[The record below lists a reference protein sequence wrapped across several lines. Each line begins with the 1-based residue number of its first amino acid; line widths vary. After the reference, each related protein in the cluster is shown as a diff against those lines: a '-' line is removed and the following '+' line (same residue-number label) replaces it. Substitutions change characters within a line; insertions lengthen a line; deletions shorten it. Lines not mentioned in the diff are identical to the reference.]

1 MLLLFL
7 YNIKMEITYL
17 KVGKII
23 DTFGLKGEV
32 KVYTTSTLKDLRYSK
47 NYELYIDLGDEKLKV
62 TIKNHKQKDKN
73 IDILSFNE
81 FNNINDIEKFVGK
94 ELLAI
99 KDNNDLYED
108 EYFYSDLEN
117 CIVFDEEHKELGK
130 VIQVND
136 FNNVIN
142 LEVKLNS
149 KDKSIFIPFNDFFV
163 KGVDINNKTI
173 IIHVIEGLLEI

>member
-1 MLLLFL
+1 M
-7 YNIKMEITYL
+7 IKCRYFYL
-17 KVGKII
+17 
-23 DTFGLKGEV
+23 
-32 KVYTTSTLKDLRYSK
+32 
-47 NYELYIDLGDEKLKV
+47 
-62 TIKNHKQKDKN
+62 
-73 IDILSFNE
+73 DILSFNE
-81 FNNINDIEKFVGK
+81 FNDINDIENFIGK

-136 FNNVIN
+136 FNNIIN
-142 LEVKLNS
+142 LEVKLNA

-163 KGVDINNKTI
+163 KDVDINNKTI

>member
-1 MLLLFL
+1 
-7 YNIKMEITYL
+7 MEITYL

-32 KVYTTSTLKDLRYSK
+32 KVYTTSSLKDLRYSK
-47 NYELYIDLGDEKLKV
+47 NYVLYIDQGDEKLKV
-62 TIKNHKQKDKN
+62 SIKSHKEKDKN

-81 FNNINDIEKFVGK
+81 FNSINEIEKFVGK

-99 KDNNDLYED
+99 KDSNDLYED

-117 CIVFDEEHKELGK
+117 SLVFDENKNELGK
-130 VIQVND
+130 VIRVND
-136 FNNVIN
+136 FNNITN
-142 LEVKLNS
+142 LEVKINS
-149 KDKSIFIPFNDFFV
+149 KDKTIFIPFNDFFV
-163 KGVDINNKTI
+163 KDVNVATKTI

>member
-1 MLLLFL
+1 
-7 YNIKMEITYL
+7 MEITYL

-32 KVYTTSTLKDLRYSK
+32 KVYTTSSLKDLRYSK
-47 NYELYIDLGDEKLKV
+47 NYVLYIDLGDEKLKV
-62 TIKNHKQKDKN
+62 SIKFHKEKDKN

-81 FNNINDIEKFVGK
+81 FNSINEIEKFVGK

-99 KDNNDLYED
+99 KDSNDLYED

-117 CIVFDEEHKELGK
+117 SLVFDENKKELGK
-130 VIQVND
+130 VIRVND
-136 FNNVIN
+136 FNNITN

-149 KDKSIFIPFNDFFV
+149 KDKTIFIPFNDFFV
-163 KGVDINNKTI
+163 KDVNVATKTI

>member
-1 MLLLFL
+1 
-7 YNIKMEITYL
+7 MEITYL

-32 KVYTTSTLKDLRYSK
+32 KVYTTSSLKDLRYSK
-47 NYELYIDLGDEKLKV
+47 NYVLYIELGDEKLKV
-62 TIKNHKQKDKN
+62 SIKSHKEKDKN

-81 FNNINDIEKFVGK
+81 FNSINEIEKFVGK

-99 KDNNDLYED
+99 KDSNDLYED

-117 CIVFDEEHKELGK
+117 SLVFDENKKELGK
-130 VIQVND
+130 VIRVND
-136 FNNVIN
+136 FNNITN

-149 KDKSIFIPFNDFFV
+149 KDKTIFIPFNDFFV
-163 KGVDINNKTI
+163 KDVNVSTKTI
-173 IIHVIEGLLEI
+173 IIHVIEGLLEIWE